1 MQQPLCRVC
10 SGALP
15 PVFGAISNR
24 QNPQIV
30 YGVMYFLLQ
39 GDKNKEILE
48 IVSRFARRKVL
59 TRGPSGS

>member
-15 PVFGAISNR
+15 PVFGAISK

-48 IVSRFARRKVL
+48 IVPRFARRKVL